1 MTFGRKI
8 EFLSIPYYISGCRTW
23 MYGRC
28 NGDRMSTLHRTASIY
43 KDVPGYLETLFSD
56 NQSYT
61 INFFI
66 RAHAIINASNKLQAN
81 ITYKSFA
88 PKHYPYKPRFTYA
101 PAPSTSA
108 LYGTPRKDAQPLPS
122 TSFPCRSCYHLLP
135 KQIFPHTQY
144 IFRDSLIQHV

>member
-81 ITYKSFA
+81 TTYKCFA
-88 PKHYPYKPRFTYA
+88 Q
-101 PAPSTSA
+101 SI
-108 LYGTPRKDAQPLPS
+108 TPTNPNLP
-122 TSFPCRSCYHLLP
+122 
-135 KQIFPHTQY
+135 
-144 IFRDSLIQHV
+144 

>member
-28 NGDRMSTLHRTASIY
+28 IGDRRSTMHRAASVY
-43 KDVPGYLETLFSD
+43 KIVPGYLETLFSD

-66 RAHAIINASNKLQAN
+66 RAHAIIKASNKLQAN

-88 PKHYPYKPRFTYA
+88 QRITPTNPNLERRYHEHRYKATN
-101 PAPSTSA
+101 
-108 LYGTPRKDAQPLPS
+108 
-122 TSFPCRSCYHLLP
+122 
-135 KQIFPHTQY
+135 
-144 IFRDSLIQHV
+144 

>member
-23 MYGRC
+23 MYGRRSRRKAGRERGNKGTEDDLLC
-28 NGDRMSTLHRTASIY
+28 VRPESSGTVY
-43 KDVPGYLETLFSD
+43 KDVQGYLETLFSD

-81 ITYKSFA
+81 TTYKSFA
-88 PKHYPYKPRFTYA
+88 
-101 PAPSTSA
+101 
-108 LYGTPRKDAQPLPS
+108 
-122 TSFPCRSCYHLLP
+122 
-135 KQIFPHTQY
+135 QY
-144 IFRDSLIQHV
+144 ITPTNPDLQK